1 MQVKLAAVL
10 RSLITVA
17 ETLRV
22 TMHQRDPDTG
32 EILIDLKSTDAYLK
46 VLTQICNTYK
56 LDSTKLLF
64 AGGEQGAGAAEK
76 QGTGLQAAGI

>member
-1 MQVKLAAVL
+1 ML

-56 LDSTKLLF
+56 LDAAKLLF
-64 AGGEQGAGAAEK
+64 GGGGAQGGAPAGGGSK
-76 QGTGLQAAGI
+76 STTDWR